1 MSLTRVPALILP
13 SSEVFLTF
21 SACSP
26 LYKSR
31 NMVTDGALADVVAE
45 KTIEE
50 VDAKAQEAVAMTLQ
64 NHTAHPFH
72 HGH

>member
-1 MSLTRVPALILP
+1 MPALILL
-13 SSEVFLTF
+13 SSEVLLTF
-21 SACSP
+21 SACSL

-45 KTIEE
+45 NAIEE

-64 NHTAHPFH
+64 SHTAHLFY
-72 HGH
+72 HGY

>member
-1 MSLTRVPALILP
+1 MPALILP
-13 SSEVFLTF
+13 SSEVLLTF

-45 KTIEE
+45 NAIEE

-64 NHTAHPFH
+64 NHTANLFH